1 MIILSTPQ
9 TIGLNID
16 DPARLPRSAHPVS
29 KCPRG
34 PGDAEDHNHDD
45 DEVDDDDDDDDDDK
59 KMMVIMSPRTRY
71 L

>member
-16 DPARLPRSAHPVS
+16 DPARLPRSAHPFT

-34 PGDAEDHNHDD
+34 PGGSDHTDD
-45 DEVDDDDDDDDDDK
+45 NDEKVDL
-59 KMMVIMSPRTRY
+59 VITFDWRVLLT
-71 L
+71 

>member
-16 DPARLPRSAHPVS
+16 DPARLPRSAHPFT

-34 PGDAEDHNHDD
+34 PGGSDQTDD
-45 DEVDDDDDDDDDDK
+45 NDEKVDL
-59 KMMVIMSPRTRY
+59 VVTFELRVLLT
-71 L
+71 

>member
-16 DPARLPRSAHPVS
+16 DPARLPRSAHPLS

-34 PGDAEDHNHDD
+34 PGDAEDHN
-45 DEVDDDDDDDDDDK
+45 DDDDDDGGD
-59 KMMVIMSPRTRY
+59 VR
-71 L
+71 

>member
-16 DPARLPRSAHPVS
+16 DPARLPRSAHPFT

-34 PGDAEDHNHDD
+34 PGGSDHTDD
-45 DEVDDDDDDDDDDK
+45 NDEKVDL
-59 KMMVIMSPRTRY
+59 VITFEWRVPLT
-71 L
+71 